1 MSSVEHSS
9 RKHALLS
16 ASGSSRWLRCTPSA
30 RLEEKFEESKQSV
43 YAREG
48 TLAHEFAD
56 VKLRHLNGE
65 ISEKILNKELSK
77 LRKDDLYTD
86 EMEPEVQKYIDAVW
100 EAFCVARA
108 KHPDAILLIE
118 ERFDFT
124 HLVEKGFGTGDATI
138 IADDLLD
145 IWDLKYG
152 KGIRVEA
159 EENSQLM
166 LYGSGALRKFDLM
179 YDIKKVRL
187 NIGQPRLDHI
197 SSWELSTRKLES
209 WGEKHVKPKALK
221 AYAGEGRKSAGS
233 WCRWCKVKAM
243 CNTLAKHNIKLAQ
256 HEFKDPHLLTNLEL
270 TEIYKQQPMLV
281 DWVNAVGKH
290 LLSQALQG
298 KKVPGYKVVE
308 GRSNR
313 KWSNDEEVKKILEQE
328 LYDLDEYSDTKVK
341 GVPAIE
347 KLLGK
352 HDFEALV
359 RQFVVKPP
367 GKATLVSENDKRPEY
382 SLSSAQSDFEE

>member
-1 MSSVEHSS
+1 MSQVEHST

-16 ASGSSRWLRCTPSA
+16 ASGSSRWLKCTPSA
-30 RLEEKFEESKQSV
+30 RLEEKFEESKQSI

-56 VKLRHLNGE
+56 IKLRHLNGE
-65 ISEKILNKELSK
+65 ISEKILNKELLK
-77 LRKDDLYTD
+77 LRKEELYTE

-100 EAFCVARA
+100 EAFLVAKSRN
-108 KHPDAILLIE
+108 PDAILLIE

-138 IADDLLD
+138 ISDDLLD

-152 KGIRVEA
+152 KGIRVDA
-159 EENSQLM
+159 EDNSQLM
-166 LYGSGALRKFDLM
+166 LYGSGALRKFDLL

-197 SSWELSTRKLES
+197 SSWELSTRKLET
-209 WGEKHVKPKALK
+209 WGEKQVKPKALK

-281 DWVNAVGKH
+281 DWVNAVGRH

-313 KWSNDEEVKKILEQE
+313 KWSDDKAVQTILEQE
-328 LYDLDEYSDTKVK
+328 LYETQDFSDTKVK
-341 GVPAIE
+341 GIPAIE

-352 HDFEALV
+352 HDFNALV
-359 RQFVVKPP
+359 VNYVVKPP
-367 GKATLVSENDKRPEY
+367 GKATLVSESDSRPDY
-382 SLSSAQSDFEE
+382 NLSSAQADFAD